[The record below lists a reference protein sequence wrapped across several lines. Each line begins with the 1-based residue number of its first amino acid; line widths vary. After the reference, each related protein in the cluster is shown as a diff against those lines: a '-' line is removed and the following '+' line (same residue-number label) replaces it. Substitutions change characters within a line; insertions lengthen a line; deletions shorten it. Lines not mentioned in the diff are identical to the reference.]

1 MNPERLVG
9 IPLFDALSQEDRVAA
24 ARHFHVAEVEA
35 GHRLCDRGKLA
46 YEFFVIA
53 TGEAEVLL
61 EDEVLARLGPGDFFG
76 EVGLLQ
82 TELRTTSV
90 VAATPMQVVVSF
102 AGPFRRL
109 LKEIPSLGERIAE
122 TGRSRWAGRD
132 WTSRA

>member
-9 IPLFDALSQEDRVAA
+9 IPLFDALSPDERVEA
-24 ARHFHVAEVEA
+24 ARHFHVADVEP

-61 EDEVLARLGPGDFFG
+61 DDEVLARLGPGDFFG

-82 TELRTTSV
+82 TERRTASV

-102 AGPFRRL
+102 AGQFRRL
-109 LKEIPSLGERIAE
+109 LNEIPSLRNQIAE
-122 TGRSRWAGRD
+122 TARSRWTGRD